1 MSHSA
6 DRNISPSPVHPLEIS
21 IAQIRNAMSS
31 SEKGVAKLSAN
42 FIEVATLL
50 DDLVDGVSDCRSGE
64 EGAGVEQ
71 TVERIKAV
79 MNDSL
84 QSFQFYD
91 RLTQRMNHVIIV
103 LEQLMACM
111 TMNQSVTESEIY
123 ERILSNFTLE
133 DEKALLHA
141 MLVEQGW
148 VDADMLGKKDIKTD
162 NNNNDNAVELF

>member
-1 MSHSA
+1 MSDSA
-6 DRNISPSPVHPLEIS
+6 DWNTSPAPLHPLEIS

-31 SEKGVAKLSAN
+31 SEEGVAQLSAN
-42 FIEVATLL
+42 FIEMATLL
-50 DDLVDGVSDCRSGE
+50 DGLVDSVLDCQPEE
-64 EGAGVEQ
+64 EGAGVEE
-71 TVERIKAV
+71 VVGRIKAV
-79 MNDSL
+79 VNDSL
-84 QSFQFYD
+84 QSLQFYD

-103 LEQLMACM
+103 LEQLVAYM

-148 VDADMLGKKDIKTD
+148 ADDDALVKNDEND
-162 NNNNDNAVELF
+162 NNNNAVELF

>member
-1 MSHSA
+1 MSDSA
-6 DRNISPSPVHPLEIS
+6 DWNTSPAPLHPLEIS

-31 SEKGVAKLSAN
+31 SEEGVAQLSAN
-42 FIEVATLL
+42 FIEMATLL
-50 DDLVDGVSDCRSGE
+50 DGLVDSVLDCQPEE
-64 EGAGVEQ
+64 EGAGVEE
-71 TVERIKAV
+71 VVGRIKAV
-79 MNDSL
+79 VNDSL
-84 QSFQFYD
+84 QSLQFYD

-103 LEQLMACM
+103 LEQLVAYM

-148 VDADMLGKKDIKTD
+148 ADDDVLVKNDEND
-162 NNNNDNAVELF
+162 NNNNAVELF